1 MKSFRYKVRD
11 QNGNPSSG
19 VMEAMDEKQI
29 VSILRGKGML
39 ITSLSEEDQ
48 LGLESVFGRFSK
60 PKQDEITNFT
70 RQLATMVGAGLPLV
84 SALRILK
91 TQSSQSLM
99 EVIEKVLSE
108 VEGGT
113 TLADALE
120 LSGGGFSSVYL
131 AMVRAG
137 ESAGVLDQVLR
148 KLADALD
155 KQREFKSKTKGAM
168 VYPMIIIVGIVV
180 ISAIMMIFVVPKLTA
195 MYKDFGAELPTPTK
209 ILMGLSDF
217 VVKFWFI
224 IFIAAGLAYSF
235 FANWA
240 KTEVGSLVVEQL
252 TFKIPIWG
260 KLRKDLILTEFART
274 VSVLLGAG
282 IPILDTLQ
290 IVSET
295 LGSKVYGAE
304 VRQAATMVEKG
315 VSLAEAIQQL
325 EVFPPVLGQMIS
337 VGEETGKLDEVLAKL
352 ANYYEGE
359 SEIKIKAL
367 TTAIEP
373 MIMVVM
379 GVGVGF
385 LVIAVIMP
393 IYNLTSQF

>member
-1 MKSFRYKVRD
+1 MKTFNYKVVD
-11 QNGNPSSG
+11 QKGNSSSG
-19 VMEAMDEKQI
+19 VMEATDQKQ
-29 VSILRGKGML
+29 VANILRAKGL
-39 ITSLSEEDQ
+39 IITSLSEADQ
-48 LGLESVFGRFSK
+48 LSLDSVFGRFSK
-60 PKQDEITNFT
+60 PKADEITNFT
-70 RQLATMVGAGLPLV
+70 RQLSTMISAGLPLV

-91 TQSSQSLM
+91 MQSEQSLKV
-99 EVIEKVLSE
+99 VIDRVLTD
-108 VEGGT
+108 VEGGLS
-113 TLADALE
+113 LAEALE
-120 LSGGGFSSVYL
+120 ASGGGFSSVYI

-137 ESAGVLDQVLR
+137 ESAGVLDQVLK

-168 VYPMIIIVGIVV
+168 IYPMIVV
-180 ISAIMMIFVVPKLTA
+180 IGMIVIAAIMMVVVVPKLTA

-209 ILMGLSDF
+209 ILMGISNF
-217 VVKFWFI
+217 VAKFWYI
-224 IFIAAGLAYSF
+224 LAVVLGGAWVML
-235 FANWA
+235 ANWA

-252 TFKIPIWG
+252 MFKIPIWG
-260 KLRKDLILTEFART
+260 KLKKDLILTEFART

-304 VRQAATMVEKG
+304 VKQAASLVEKG
-315 VSLAEAIQQL
+315 VSLAEAIQRL
-325 EVFPPVLGQMIS
+325 EIFPPILGQMIS

-352 ANYYEGE
+352 ASFYEGE
-359 SEIKIKAL
+359 SETKIKAL

-373 MIMVVM
+373 MIMIVM
-379 GVGVGF
+379 GIGVGF

>member
-1 MKSFRYKVRD
+1 MKTFRYKVRD
-11 QNGNPSSG
+11 KEGNSSSG
-19 VMEAMDEKQI
+19 VMEAVDEKQ
-29 VSILRGKGML
+29 VANILRSKGLL
-39 ITSLSEEDQ
+39 ITSLYAEDQ
-48 LGLESVFGRFSK
+48 FNLDSIFGRFSK
-60 PKQDEITNFT
+60 PKADDITNFT

-91 TQSSQSLM
+91 NQSTATMKQ
-99 EVIEKVLSE
+99 VIDKVLTE
-108 VEGGT
+108 VEGGST
-113 TLADALE
+113 MADALSG
-120 LSGGGFSSVYL
+120 SGGGFSTVYI

-137 ESAGVLDQVLR
+137 ESAGVLDQVLK
-148 KLADALD
+148 KLADTLD
-155 KQREFKSKTKGAM
+155 KQREFKTKTKGAM
-168 VYPMIIIVGIVV
+168 VYPLIIVIAMVV
-180 ISAIMMIFVVPKLTA
+180 IATIMMIFVVPKLTS
-195 MYKDFGAELPTPTK
+195 MYKDFGAQLPTPTR
-209 ILMGLSDF
+209 ILMGISDF
-217 VVKFWFI
+217 VVKFWYI
-224 IFIAAGLAYSF
+224 VLIVVGVGYVLIS
-235 FANWA
+235 NWA

-252 TFKIPIWG
+252 SFKVPIWG
-260 KLRKDLILTEFART
+260 KLRKDLILTEFAQT
-274 VSVLLGAG
+274 MSVLLGAG
-282 IPILDTLQ
+282 IPILDALQ

-325 EVFPPVLGQMIS
+325 DIFPAILGQMIS

-352 ANYYEGE
+352 AAFYEGE
-359 SEIKIKAL
+359 TEEKIKAL

-373 MIMVVM
+373 LIMIVL

>member
-1 MKSFRYKVRD
+1 MKVFRYKVRD
-11 QNGNPSSG
+11 QNGNPSEGS
-19 VMEAMDEKQI
+19 MEANDEKQ
-29 VSILRGKGML
+29 VVTILRGKGML
-39 ITSLSEEDQ
+39 VTSIFEENQ
-48 LGLESVFGRFSK
+48 FGVNTLFGKYAK
-60 PKQDEITNFT
+60 PKSDEITNFT
-70 RQLATMVGAGLPLV
+70 RQLSTMVGAGLPLV

-91 TQSSQSLM
+91 AQSSKSM
-99 EVIEKVLSE
+99 NTVIEKVLTE
-108 VEGGT
+108 VEAGS

-120 LSGGGFSSVYL
+120 VSGGGFTTVYL

-148 KLADALD
+148 KLADNLD
-155 KQREFKSKTKGAM
+155 KDREFRGKTKGAM
-168 VYPMIIIVGIVV
+168 VYPVIILIGIVV
-180 ISAIMMIFVVPKLTA
+180 IVAIMMIVVVPKLTA

-209 ILMGLSDF
+209 ILMGISGFF
-217 VVKFWFI
+217 VNYWFI
-224 IFIAAGLAYSF
+224 IAFVLIGGFIF
-235 FANWA
+235 FSRWA
-240 KTEVGSLVVEQL
+240 KTEVGSLIVEQL
-252 TFKIPIWG
+252 TFRIPIWG

-274 VSVLLGAG
+274 VSVLLAAG

-295 LGSKVYGAE
+295 LGSKVYGAQ
-304 VRQAATMVEKG
+304 VRQSATMVEKG
-315 VSLAEAIQQL
+315 ISLAEAMQQL
-325 EVFPPVLGQMIS
+325 AIFPPILAQMVS

-352 ANYYEGE
+352 ATFYEGE
-359 SEIKIKAL
+359 SEVKVKAL

-373 MIMVVM
+373 MIMVIM

>member
-295 LGSKVYGAE
+295 LGSMVYGAE

>member
-1 MKSFRYKVRD
+1 MKTFSYKVKD
-11 QNGNPSSG
+11 KEGNSSSG
-19 VMEAMDEKQI
+19 VMEANDQKQ
-29 VSILRGKGML
+29 VANILRAKGL
-39 ITSLSEEDQ
+39 IITSLSEADQ
-48 LGLESVFGRFSK
+48 LNLDSVFGRFSK
-60 PKQDEITNFT
+60 PKADEITNFT
-70 RQLATMVGAGLPLV
+70 RQLSTMIGAGLPLV

-91 TQSSQSLM
+91 MQSDQSLKL
-99 EVIEKVLSE
+99 VIDRVLTD

-113 TLADALE
+113 SLAEALE
-120 LSGGGFSSVYL
+120 ASGGGFSSVYI

-137 ESAGVLDQVLR
+137 ESAGVLDQVLK

-168 VYPMIIIVGIVV
+168 VYPMIVVVGMIVIA
-180 ISAIMMIFVVPKLTA
+180 AIMMIVVVPKLTA

-217 VVKFWFI
+217 VVKFWYV
-224 IFIAAGLAYSF
+224 LAVVLGVAWILLS
-235 FANWA
+235 NWA

-252 TFKIPIWG
+252 MFKIPIWG
-260 KLRKDLILTEFART
+260 KLKKDLILTEFART

-304 VRQAATMVEKG
+304 VKQAASLVEKG
-315 VSLAEAIQQL
+315 VSLAEAIQRL
-325 EVFPPVLGQMIS
+325 EIFPPILGQMIS

-352 ANYYEGE
+352 ATFYEGE
-359 SEIKIKAL
+359 SETKIKAL

-373 MIMVVM
+373 MIMIVM
-379 GVGVGF
+379 GIGVGF